1 MSFDKKKVD
10 ELGDKINGA
19 MMNRIMV
26 LESDIHRL
34 LEGLKPFCIAP
45 DDDMLKPKMVDG
57 VEYPL
62 IDAELWIAAHQLRTE
77 LMKTYG
83 E

>member
-1 MSFDKKKVD
+1 
-10 ELGDKINGA
+10 
-19 MMNRIMV
+19 MNDSERLRYIED
-26 LESDIHRL
+26 LDGHLKTIRNLKADIHRL